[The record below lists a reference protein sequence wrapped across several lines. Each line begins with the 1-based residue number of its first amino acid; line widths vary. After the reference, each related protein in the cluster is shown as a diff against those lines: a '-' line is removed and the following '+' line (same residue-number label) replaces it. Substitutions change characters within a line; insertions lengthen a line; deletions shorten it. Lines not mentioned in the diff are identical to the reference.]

1 MPISNLTPPRK
12 LYIHVYVKQIECNMY
27 ILFLGTLG
35 LGVLSMQANAEIVHT
50 KEIKLE
56 TSDIMMRYSSLIRA
70 DSINISSGTLHMEG
84 EARLDTTARGN
95 TQSVINPGVD
105 PAGNG
110 LGAGHGGF
118 GGGADLI
125 NYTSGNIL
133 HWKVIF

>member
-1 MPISNLTPPRK
+1 
-12 LYIHVYVKQIECNMY
+12 
-27 ILFLGTLG
+27 
-35 LGVLSMQANAEIVHT
+35 MQANAEIVHT

-56 TSDIMMRYSSLIRA
+56 MSDIMMRYSSLIRA

>member
-1 MPISNLTPPRK
+1 
-12 LYIHVYVKQIECNMY
+12 
-27 ILFLGTLG
+27 
-35 LGVLSMQANAEIVHT
+35 MQANAEIVHT

-56 TSDIMMRYSSLIRA
+56 MSDIMMRYSSLIRA

-125 NYTSGNIL
+125 NYTSGNNR

>member
-1 MPISNLTPPRK
+1 
-12 LYIHVYVKQIECNMY
+12 
-27 ILFLGTLG
+27 
-35 LGVLSMQANAEIVHT
+35 MQANAEIIHT

-56 TSDIMMRYSSLIRA
+56 TSDIMMRYSSLIQA

-84 EARLDTTARGN
+84 EARLDTTARGD
-95 TQSVINPGVD
+95 TQSVVNPGVD

-118 GGGADLI
+118 GGGADLV

-133 HWKVIF
+133 GFKVVFYEMHVKELGSLFGIRPVQEKVMHCVLLIFASYWGIF

>member
-1 MPISNLTPPRK
+1 MYVVTPQSI
-12 LYIHVYVKQIECNMY
+12 LYMCKTI
-27 ILFLGTLG
+27 FSPGTLG
-35 LGVLSMQANAEIVHT
+35 LGILSMQANAEIIHT

-56 TSDIMMRYSSLIRA
+56 TSDIMMRYSSLIQA

-95 TQSVINPGVD
+95 TQSVVNPGVD

-133 HWKVIF
+133 GCIVVF